1 MLCVRDFVGG
11 SDQAGKI
18 VTHTLSVVSAVVDPN
33 HRIPTGLDESK
44 LGSKVPFVKV
54 YLFDRHPRLTETI
67 PGFVSYVN
75 KKLSKFVTG
84 YCTSLWT
91 TLYLANNFF

>member
-33 HRIPTGLDESK
+33 HRIPTGLDESE

-54 YLFDRHPRLTETI
+54 YLFDRHPRLTYGAQRHI
-67 PGFVSYVN
+67 LPSRLMHMSIKSDCHMF
-75 KKLSKFVTG
+75 
-84 YCTSLWT
+84 
-91 TLYLANNFF
+91 